1 MKDSFREQSKELQEV
16 LGQADDFHDQILLV
30 VRQLK
35 EAFAK
40 GSKVL
45 VAGNG
50 GSAAE
55 AQHLSDE
62 MVGRYKKD
70 RSAYPVIAL
79 TCDGAVLTCIGNDY
93 GFDVVFDR
101 QVEALGR
108 AGDVFIGL
116 TTSGTSKNIIAAALK
131 ARECGMTVIAMT
143 GKGGTFKDLADYAI
157 IAPSEAGP
165 RIQEMHLHA
174 IHLLCEAFEDGSVD
188 SLDGSLV
195 GETEGII

>member
-1 MKDSFREQSKELQEV
+1 MKELFREESKELQDA
-16 LGQADDFHDQILLV
+16 LGKTDDFHNQIIRV
-30 VRQLK
+30 VQQLK

-40 GSKVL
+40 GKKVL

-62 MVGRYKKD
+62 MIGRYKDD
-70 RSAYPVIAL
+70 RSAYPTIAL

-93 GFDVVFDR
+93 SFDDIFSR
-101 QVEALGR
+101 QVEALGQE
-108 AGDVFIGL
+108 GDVFIGL
-116 TTSGTSKNIIAAALK
+116 TTSGTSKNILAAAIK

-143 GKGGTFKDLADYAI
+143 GQKGAFKELADYSI
-157 IAPSEAGP
+157 ISPSEVGA

-174 IHLLCEAFEDGSVD
+174 IHLICEAFENGLNDLSGQTTD
-188 SLDGSLV
+188 KIKLP
-195 GETEGII
+195 I